1 MLPPL
6 PALKPASKRLTRRN
20 RRRRVSPMGY
30 RAENL
35 LRLFKAM
42 APTMLGVL
50 GVLVLAAPVRLF
62 EGFAPTPI
70 FPLVIVFFW
79 SVYGPDYLPPLS
91 VFVIGL
97 LQDLLTGG
105 PLGLWPAVY
114 LFTQFIVMSQ
124 RAYFL
129 GREQKVVWIGFGFA
143 SLGAGLILWLVMSLM
158 SGALLPVRFLLL
170 QLAATV
176 AIYPVFGAVF
186 KELHRRV
193 LVEA

>member
-1 MLPPL
+1 
-6 PALKPASKRLTRRN
+6 
-20 RRRRVSPMGY
+20 MGY

-42 APTMLGVL
+42 APTLLGVV
-50 GVLVLAAPVRLF
+50 GVLILAAPIRLF

-158 SGALLPVRFLLL
+158 SGVLLPLRFLLL

-176 AIYPVFGAVF
+176 AIYPLFGIVFG
-186 KELHRRV
+186 ELHRRV

>member
-1 MLPPL
+1 
-6 PALKPASKRLTRRN
+6 
-20 RRRRVSPMGY
+20 MGY
-30 RAENL
+30 RAETLFRL
-35 LRLFKAM
+35 LKAA

-50 GVLVLAAPVRLF
+50 GVLILAAPIRLF

-70 FPLVIVFFW
+70 LPLVIVFFW

-114 LFTQFIVMSQ
+114 LVTQYIVMSQ

-129 GREQKVVWIGFGFA
+129 GREQKVVWLGFA
-143 SLGAGLILWLVMSLM
+143 LASIGAGLILWLVMSLL
-158 SGALLPVRFLLL
+158 SGALLPVRHLMS
-170 QLAATV
+170 QLAVTV
-176 AIYPVFGAVF
+176 LIYPLFGVAF
-186 KELHRRV
+186 GELHRRV

>member
-1 MLPPL
+1 
-6 PALKPASKRLTRRN
+6 
-20 RRRRVSPMGY
+20 MGY

-50 GVLVLAAPVRLF
+50 GVLVLAAPIRLF

>member
-1 MLPPL
+1 
-6 PALKPASKRLTRRN
+6 
-20 RRRRVSPMGY
+20 MGY